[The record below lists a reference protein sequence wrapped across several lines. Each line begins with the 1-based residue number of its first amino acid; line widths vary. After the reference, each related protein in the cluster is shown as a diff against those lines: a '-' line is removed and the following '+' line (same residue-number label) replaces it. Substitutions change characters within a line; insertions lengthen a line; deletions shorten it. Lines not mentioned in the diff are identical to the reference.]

1 MWIVKLGG
9 SLAGDRTL
17 RNWLDTL
24 AGCGGGRVVIVPG
37 GGPFADAV
45 RHAQELWGFSDDTA
59 HDMALLAM
67 EQYGLMLA
75 GLCRS
80 LAPARSQDE
89 IYAVLRN
96 AGVVVWLPTTM
107 AGACDEIP
115 MSWDVTADSLSAWL
129 ATRMS
134 AERLVLVKSCAMPA
148 PQLEA
153 AELARLGIVDAAFP
167 RWVSKVC
174 FKTFLLTKEQH
185 QTMRL
190 MLMDN
195 RLTE

>member
-9 SLAGDRTL
+9 SLAGDCTL
-17 RNWLDTL
+17 KSWLDTL
-24 AGCGGGRVVIVPG
+24 ARCGGGRVVIVPG

-45 RHAQELWGFSDDTA
+45 RDAQELWGFSDGTA

-75 GLCRS
+75 GLCHS

-89 IYAVLRN
+89 IYAVLKN
-96 AGVVVWLPTTM
+96 AGVVVWLPAAM

-115 MSWDVTADSLSAWL
+115 LSWDVTADSLSAWL
-129 ATRMS
+129 ANRMS
-134 AERLVLVKSCAMPA
+134 AERLVLVKSCAIPA
-148 PQLEA
+148 SLEA

-174 FKTFLLTKEQH
+174 FKTFVLTKDQH
-185 QTMRL
+185 QTMQL